1 MGFFKSKEPR
11 RFNHK
16 YIYVDERKEKIDKIV
31 QNAKRELGLL
41 PPEEGSYAD
50 RLKGAFTNE
59 NSHLARRRDNGE
71 RISSRAAVCA
81 LFVCAMIL
89 YYLLKEVY
97 LF

>member
-41 PPEEGSYAD
+41 PPEEGCDKKTVGY
-50 RLKGAFTNE
+50 K
-59 NSHLARRRDNGE
+59 
-71 RISSRAAVCA
+71 
-81 LFVCAMIL
+81 
-89 YYLLKEVY
+89 
-97 LF
+97 

>member
-59 NSHLARRRDNGE
+59 NSRRVLQ
-71 RISSRAAVCA
+71 SAHSLCVP
-81 LFVCAMIL
+81 
-89 YYLLKEVY
+89 
-97 LF
+97 